1 MLSVLS
7 TSYGKDLYLIT
18 LKNDQIIV
26 NITNLGCT
34 VTAIYTPDSNGIIK
48 NIVAGFSDLAF
59 YEQND
64 AYFGCVV
71 GRYANRIAGG
81 KFTLAG
87 QPVQL
92 SVNDGTNHLHGGF
105 EGFHKKIWSVVTEI
119 KEENLVGV
127 VMEYLSKDGEEG
139 YPGNLLVQ
147 VRYTLDNTGKLS
159 IRYTGHTDKATP
171 VNLTNHSYF
180 NLSGF
185 EQALITGHLLKINAS
200 HYTGKNNHNV
210 PDGSVIKVQ
219 GTALDFQQAKR
230 IGDDIDQFPNDKGF
244 DHNYVLNSEG
254 EITEAAVLY
263 EPVTGRELKVFTDQP
278 GMQLYTA
285 NWWYGGLYPKHGAV
299 ALETQAFPDSPNHP
313 SFPCTILHP
322 GEVYEKHTIYEF
334 GVRSLKS
341 SYETI
346 L

>member
-7 TSYGKDLYLIT
+7 TSYEKDLYMVT

-34 VTAIYTPDSNGIIK
+34 VTAIHTPDRSGVMK
-48 NIVAGFSDLAF
+48 NIVAGFNDLSS

-81 KFTLAG
+81 KFILGG

-92 SVNDGTNHLHGGF
+92 SVNDGINHLHGGF
-105 EGFHKKIWSVVTEI
+105 EGFHKKRWSVVAVIEETE
-119 KEENLVGV
+119 LVGV
-127 VMEYLSKDGEEG
+127 IMEYLSRDGEEG

-147 VRYTLDNTGKLS
+147 VRYT
-159 IRYTGHTDKATP
+159 RYTDQATP

-185 EQALITGHLLKINAS
+185 EQALITGHLLQINALY
-200 HYTGKNNHNV
+200 YTGKNDYNV
-210 PDGSVIKVQ
+210 PDGSIIKVQ
-219 GTALDFQQAKR
+219 GTALDFLQPKR
-230 IGDDIDQFPNDKGF
+230 IGDDIDQFPDDKGF
-244 DHNYVLNSEG
+244 DHNYVLNSAG

-263 EPVTGRELKVFTDQP
+263 EPVTGRELRVFTDQP
-278 GMQLYTA
+278 GIQLYTA
-285 NWWYGGLYPKHGAV
+285 NWWYGSLYPKHGAV

-322 GEVYEKHTIYEF
+322 GEVYERHTIYAF
-334 GVRSLKS
+334 GVR
-341 SYETI
+341 
-346 L
+346 